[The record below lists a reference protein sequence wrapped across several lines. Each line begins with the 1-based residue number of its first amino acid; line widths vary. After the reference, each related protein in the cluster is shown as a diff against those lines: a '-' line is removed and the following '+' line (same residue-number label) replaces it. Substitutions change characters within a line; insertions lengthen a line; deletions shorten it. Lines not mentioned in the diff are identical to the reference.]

1 MYEDPK
7 WTRIS
12 ETCQPLQLSE
22 LTRQMIN
29 LSRLGAWALILDKP
43 TVAVVLETANTL
55 IHKGNTVQ

>member
-29 LSRLGAWALILDKP
+29 LSRLGTWALIFVKP
-43 TVAVVLETANTL
+43 TVAVVLETASAL
-55 IHKGNTVQ
+55 IH